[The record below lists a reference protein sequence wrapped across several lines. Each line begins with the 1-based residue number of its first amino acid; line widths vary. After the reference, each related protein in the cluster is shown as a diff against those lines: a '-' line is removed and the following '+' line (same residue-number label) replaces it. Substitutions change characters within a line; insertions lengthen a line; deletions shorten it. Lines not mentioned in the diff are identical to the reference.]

1 MRVLWFA
8 VTPSM
13 YVQTSNSHNGG
24 GWISSLEEQL
34 RTVSDVTLGIA
45 FLHKDKLLK
54 KEIEG
59 VTYYPM
65 SLYNSRLGKFK
76 RKYFFKSEEEI
87 EVSYCLKVIDDFKP
101 DLIHVFG
108 SEWSFGL
115 VAKYSKI
122 PVVIHLQGFAHPYL
136 NAYFPPGYSIID
148 FFTCNGLNFKKT
160 FHQLLAYAYFGYRAE
175 RELRILKLTNY
186 FMGRT
191 EWDKN
196 ISNFFSPN
204 SKYFYCSEVLRNA
217 FTNSVDLWKPSGS
230 KKKILVTTISPPL
243 YKGIDLILKTAFL
256 LTESGTFDFEW
267 RVFGINDMSFS
278 ENKLNILS
286 ENVNV
291 KIGGVISATEL
302 KVELLKADIFV
313 HPSYI
318 DNSPNSIC
326 EAQILG
332 LPVISTNVGGIS
344 SIIEHKKTGF
354 LVPAND
360 PYTMASYIK
369 KITKDEKLSIGIS
382 SQSTREANDRHDP
395 KRILNDLILTYKSIL
410 GILK

>member
-1 MRVLWFA
+1 MRILWFA

-45 FLHKDKLLK
+45 FLHKDKLFK
-54 KEIEG
+54 KEIDG

-65 SLYNSRLGKFK
+65 ALYNTKLEKFK
-76 RKYFFKSEEEI
+76 HKYFFKREEEI
-87 EVSYCLKVIDDFKP
+87 EINHCLKIIDDFKP

-115 VAKYSKI
+115 VTKYIKT

-136 NAYFPPGYSIID
+136 NAYFPPGYSVVD
-148 FFTCNGLNFKKT
+148 FLSCNGFNLKKT
-160 FHQLLAYAYFGYRAE
+160 FNQLLAYAYFKYRAE
-175 RELRILKLTNY
+175 RELRILKITKY

-191 EWDKN
+191 EWDRN
-196 ISNFFSPN
+196 VSSFFSLE

-217 FTNSVDLWKPSGS
+217 FTNSVDFWKPSQNE
-230 KKKILVTTISPPL
+230 KKIIVTTISPPL
-243 YKGIDLILKTAFL
+243 YKGIDLILKTAL
-256 LTESGTFDFEW
+256 LLKESNAFDFEW
-267 RVFGINDMSFS
+267 HVFGVKDMNFS
-278 ENKLNILS
+278 ENKLKILS
-286 ENVNV
+286 RDVNV
-291 KIGGVISATEL
+291 KICGVISATQL
-302 KVELLKADIFV
+302 KEELLKADVFI

-344 SIIEHKKTGF
+344 SIIEHEKTGF

-360 PYTMASYIK
+360 PYSMASNIK
-369 KITKDEKLSIGIS
+369 KITNDVELSVEIS
-382 SQSTREANDRHDP
+382 KEARNVANKRHNP
-395 KRILNDLILTYKSIL
+395 KQILEDLMSTYKSIL
-410 GILK
+410 EL